1 MHKRTLF
8 LCASLLV
15 VALVAGCGGG
25 GSTEPGGTPP
35 PPGGAPAGGGFDISK
50 ANATV
55 SGKISFEGTP
65 PPNDKIQMSS
75 DPYCQQHAADNPTVE
90 TVKVSDSGLENVIV
104 YVSSGL
110 PAGQTYSTPTT
121 PVEINQQ
128 SCHYIPHVFT
138 MMTNQPL
145 KVKNSDTTLHNIHA
159 WAEKNPQ
166 FNVGQPVKDMVNETK
181 FANPE
186 VPLPIRCDVHKWM
199 GAFVG
204 VFDHPFHT
212 VSKSGGSFELKLPPG
227 TYEVTAWHEKFGKKT
242 MMVEVKDN
250 DKKEVNFSF
259 SASDK
264 ATAD

>member
-1 MHKRTLF
+1 MRKRTLF

-25 GSTEPGGTPP
+25 GDTTSAPP
-35 PPGGAPAGGGFDISK
+35 PPSGGAATAAGFDMSK

-75 DPYCQQHAADNPTVE
+75 DPYCQQHAAENPTVE
-90 TVKVSDSGLENVIV
+90 TVKVSDGGLENVIV
-104 YVSSGL
+104 FVSSPL
-110 PAGQTYSTPTT
+110 TNMSFSTPTA

-128 SCHYIPHVFT
+128 NCHYIPHVFT
-138 MMTNQPL
+138 MMTNQTL
-145 KVKNSDTTLHNIHA
+145 NVKNSDTTLHNIHA

-166 FNVGQPVKDMVNETK
+166 FNVGQPVKDMVSNTK
-181 FANPE
+181 FATPE

-204 VFDHPFHT
+204 VFNHPFHA
-212 VSKSGGSFELKLPPG
+212 VSKSAGAFELKLPPG
-227 TYEVTAWHEKFGKKT
+227 NYEITAWHEKFGKKT

-250 DKKEVNFSF
+250 DKKEVNFGF
-259 SASDK
+259 NANDK
-264 ATAD
+264 AAD